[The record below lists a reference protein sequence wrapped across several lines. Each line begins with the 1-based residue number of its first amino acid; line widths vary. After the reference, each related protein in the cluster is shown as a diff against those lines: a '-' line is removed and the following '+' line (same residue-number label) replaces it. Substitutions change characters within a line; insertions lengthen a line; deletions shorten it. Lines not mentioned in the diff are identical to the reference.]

1 LSAFDN
7 AKDYALASLASIIA
21 VLIILIDMIG
31 RPFEKQEQ
39 HEEIL
44 EEFIKHSQTEAELKH
59 NDSDSAE
66 IKLLKQHQRELFL
79 LVEESYKKL
88 KVKLD
93 EQK

>member
-1 LSAFDN
+1 MSDMSAFDS

-44 EEFIKHSQTEAELKH
+44 
-59 NDSDSAE
+59 
-66 IKLLKQHQRELFL
+66 
-79 LVEESYKKL
+79 
-88 KVKLD
+88 
-93 EQK
+93 